1 MASPFGRVFTA
12 KIAIKPAAD
21 ATRDD
26 TVVEVPYA
34 GTVTAVS
41 IIPDTAMSGV
51 NTNSATLSLI
61 NKGTTGGGT
70 AVAATLALTSGVDLV
85 AFDAKAITV
94 STVTANVTVAAG
106 DVLALSH
113 IKVSSN
119 VAVTTPPS
127 LVKVTINATD

>member
-1 MASPFGRVFTA
+1 MASPFGRVFSARTT
-12 KIAIKPAAD
+12 IKPAAD

-26 TVVEVPYA
+26 VIVEVPYA
-34 GTVTAVS
+34 GVVTAVE

-51 NTNSATLSLI
+51 NTNSATLSLV
-61 NKGTTGGGT
+61 NKGSTGGGT

-85 AFDAKAITV
+85 AYDKKAIPV
-94 STVTANVTVAAG
+94 STVTANVTVAEG

-119 VAVTTPPS
+119 VAVTTPPA
-127 LVKVTINATD
+127 LVKVTINAAS